1 MSAAFY
7 RKKKNKIYTRRRT
20 LVVIIL
26 ILLVVFLNADRV
38 RRLFYPLPYYD
49 LTLKY
54 AQAYNQ
60 DPYLLSAM
68 MKVESSFRPSAVSVK
83 GARGLMQIMPETG
96 LSVADQLGLT
106 DFNVDQLFIPEIN
119 IRIGAC
125 YLAGLEDEFNGN
137 VTLMLAAYN
146 GGIGNVTEWLADGH
160 INEIE
165 NIPFPETRHY
175 IKKVLRY
182 HKIYSHLYGKHMIAN
197 FFNHRTGPDP
207 ITS

>member
-7 RKKKNKIYTRRRT
+7 RRKKNKIYTRRRI

-26 ILLVVFLNADRV
+26 ILLAVFLNADRV

-68 MKVESSFRPSAVSVK
+68 MKVESGFRPGAVSVR
-83 GARGLMQIMPETG
+83 GARGLMQIMPG
-96 LSVADQLGLT
+96 PGRSVADQLGFT
-106 DFNVDQLFIPEIN
+106 DFNIDQLFIPEIN
-119 IRIGAC
+119 INIGAC

-160 INEIE
+160 INEID

-182 HKIYSHLYGKHMIAN
+182 HKIYSLLYKGEK
-197 FFNHRTGPDP
+197 T
-207 ITS
+207 

>member
-1 MSAAFY
+1 M
-7 RKKKNKIYTRRRT
+7 
-20 LVVIIL
+20 
-26 ILLVVFLNADRV
+26 LVVFLNADRV

-182 HKIYSHLYGKHMIAN
+182 HKIYSHLYGKHI
-197 FFNHRTGPDP
+197 FCQFL
-207 ITS
+207 IT